1 MSEEIKPLDLEGR
14 NIYKKLKVDFGSRRT
29 KTIYDEKEAV
39 KEIKQRIK
47 KACEFYLR
55 YKDNP
60 KLLFKE
66 KKLKHLFIKEEKLQP
81 FMAQMIKNR
90 YLKQYN
96 EWLFKLAFKDVL
108 EEGER
113 K

>member
-1 MSEEIKPLDLEGR
+1 MCEKPLDLEGM
-14 NIYKKLKVDFGSRRT
+14 NIYKKLKVDFGSGRT
-29 KTIYDEKEAV
+29 KIIYDEKEAIN
-39 KEIKQRIK
+39 EIKQRIK

-60 KLLFKE
+60 ELLFKE
-66 KKLKHLFIKEEKLQP
+66 KKLKHLFIKEEKLQS

-96 EWLFKLAFKDVL
+96 EWLFKLAFKDVFK
-108 EEGER
+108 GER